1 MLFDTHAHFD
11 HRKFDAD
18 REALLASLPE
28 KNVSLLMNI
37 GCDLSS
43 SLKSVALSEQYPF
56 IYCAVGS
63 HPDAA
68 DSLTEQTLQMY
79 RQLAARPK
87 VRAIGEIGLDYH
99 YEDVPR
105 RQQLLA
111 FEQQLELAQELDL
124 PVVIHEREAH
134 GDCLDVLRNHP
145 KARGV
150 FHCFSGS
157 WEMAKKLTD
166 QGWYL
171 GFTGVITF
179 HNARRA
185 VEVAQKMPLDRMV
198 IETDCPYMAP
208 EPHRGV
214 RNDSG
219 FLRYMAQKLAELRG
233 VSLEEMAAITT
244 ENGRR
249 LFAIGE
255 MP

>member
-1 MLFDTHAHFD
+1 
-11 HRKFDAD
+11 
-18 REALLASLPE
+18 
-28 KNVSLLMNI
+28 
-37 GCDLSS
+37 
-43 SLKSVALSEQYPF
+43 
-56 IYCAVGS
+56 
-63 HPDAA
+63 
-68 DSLTEQTLQMY
+68 
-79 RQLAARPK
+79 
-87 VRAIGEIGLDYH
+87 
-99 YEDVPR
+99 
-105 RQQLLA
+105 
-111 FEQQLELAQELDL
+111 
-124 PVVIHEREAH
+124 
-134 GDCLDVLRNHP
+134 
-145 KARGV
+145 
-150 FHCFSGS
+150 
-157 WEMAKKLTD
+157 MAKKLTD

>member
-233 VSLEEMAAITT
+233 VSLEEMAAITM

-255 MP
+255 TP

>member
-18 REALLASLPE
+18 REALLARLPE
-28 KNVSLLMNI
+28 KGVSLLMNI

-56 IYCAVGS
+56 VYCAVGS

-68 DSLTEQTLQMY
+68 GSLTDQTLQMY

-105 RQQLLA
+105 QQQLLA
-111 FEQQLELAQELDL
+111 FERQLELAQELDL

-219 FLRYMAQKLAELRG
+219 FVRYMAQKLAELRG
-233 VSLEEMAAITT
+233 VSLEEMAAITM

-255 MP
+255 TP

>member
-111 FEQQLELAQELDL
+111 FEQQLELAQELYL

>member
-1 MLFDTHAHFD
+1 M
-11 HRKFDAD
+11 
-18 REALLASLPE
+18 
-28 KNVSLLMNI
+28 
-37 GCDLSS
+37 
-43 SLKSVALSEQYPF
+43 
-56 IYCAVGS
+56 GS

>member
-1 MLFDTHAHFD
+1 M
-11 HRKFDAD
+11 
-18 REALLASLPE
+18 
-28 KNVSLLMNI
+28 
-37 GCDLSS
+37 
-43 SLKSVALSEQYPF
+43 ALSEQYPF
-56 IYCAVGS
+56 VYCAVGS

-68 DSLTEQTLQMY
+68 DSLTDQTLQMY

-219 FLRYMAQKLAELRG
+219 FVRYMAQKLAELRG
-233 VSLEEMAAITT
+233 VSLEEMAAITM

-255 MP
+255 TP

>member
-233 VSLEEMAAITT
+233 VSLEEMAAITM